1 MRPSGCRCPYF
12 FGEDGTHRLESKP
25 LTSVDHPFTKAP
37 HKTLVTLSIPVL
49 FSLVAEPVTGLVDTA
64 FIARLGSSPL
74 AALGVGTT
82 ILSGIFWVFNFLG
95 VGSQT
100 EVARRLGQ
108 EDRSMAAA
116 ISTLALLLGALCG
129 FLLIGLGLLFIP
141 WIVRVMGAT
150 GNVFDQAVQY
160 MVIRVFGAPAVLVSL
175 AAFGVLRGLQNM
187 RTPLKIAVGLNVVNI
202 VLDPVLIFGWG
213 PVPPLG
219 IAGAALASVV
229 SQWLGA
235 LWAVAAMQA
244 TLGFNFRLK
253 GQDVLRLF
261 HIGGD
266 LFLRTGFLMGFL
278 VLTTRAATQIGPDSG
293 AAHQA
298 IRQVW
303 VMSALLLD
311 AFAISGQSLI
321 GFFMGGG
328 RVDDARRVA
337 WVVCQWSFGAGLA
350 IGGSMWLGR
359 ELAAAVLVPLTARLV
374 FFPAWTMAILVQP
387 ANALAFASDGIHWGS
402 GDFRYLRNVMMGVTL
417 AGGLAL
423 LALDLNRPDALVWI
437 WGITGGWIAGRAA
450 FGVLRIWPGVGQSP
464 FAPKDKVWHK

>member
-1 MRPSGCRCPYF
+1 M
-12 FGEDGTHRLESKP
+12 
-25 LTSVDHPFTKAP
+25 
-37 HKTLVTLSIPVL
+37 
-49 FSLVAEPVTGLVDTA
+49 
-64 FIARLGSSPL
+64 
-74 AALGVGTT
+74 
-82 ILSGIFWVFNFLG
+82 
-95 VGSQT
+95 
-100 EVARRLGQ
+100 
-108 EDRSMAAA
+108 
-116 ISTLALLLGALCG
+116 
-129 FLLIGLGLLFIP
+129 
-141 WIVRVMGAT
+141 
-150 GNVFDQAVQY
+150 
-160 MVIRVFGAPAVLVSL
+160 
-175 AAFGVLRGLQNM
+175 
-187 RTPLKIAVGLNVVNI
+187 
-202 VLDPVLIFGWG
+202 
-213 PVPPLG
+213 
-219 IAGAALASVV
+219 
-229 SQWLGA
+229 
-235 LWAVAAMQA
+235 
-244 TLGFNFRLK
+244 
-253 GQDVLRLF
+253 LRLF

-337 WVVCQWSFGAGLA
+337 WVVCQWSVGAGLA

-359 ELAAAVLVPLTARLV
+359 DLAAAALVPLAARQV

-423 LALDLNRPDALVWI
+423 LALDLTRLDALVWI
-437 WGITGGWIAGRAA
+437 WGITGGWILGRAA

>member
-1 MRPSGCRCPYF
+1 LALNS
-12 FGEDGTHRLESKP
+12 
-25 LTSVDHPFTKAP
+25 LTSVDHAFNRAP

-49 FSLVAEPVTGLVDTA
+49 FSLVAEPMTGLIDTA

-116 ISTLALLLGALCG
+116 ISTLALLLGAIFGL
-129 FLLIGLGLLFIP
+129 LLIGLGLLFIP
-141 WIVRVMGAT
+141 WTVRAMGAT
-150 GNVFDQAVQY
+150 GDVFDQAVSY

-175 AAFGVLRGLQNM
+175 AAFGVLRGLQDM
-187 RTPLKIAVGLNVVNI
+187 RTPLKIAVGLNVINI
-202 VLDPVLIFGWG
+202 ALDPLLIFGWG

-219 IAGAALASVV
+219 IAGAALASVA
-229 SQWLGA
+229 SQWMGA
-235 LWAVAAMQA
+235 LWAVVAMHA
-244 TLGFNFRLK
+244 TLGFNYRLK
-253 GQDVLRLF
+253 GQDMLRLF

-278 VLTTRAATQIGPDSG
+278 VLTTRAATLIGPESG

-321 GFFMGGG
+321 GFFMGGY
-328 RVDDARRVA
+328 RVEDARRVA
-337 WVVCQWSFGAGLA
+337 RVVCQWSVGAGLM
-350 IGGSMWLGR
+350 IGGLMWLGQ
-359 ELAAAVLVPLTARLV
+359 ELAAATLVPLAVQPV
-374 FFPAWTMAILVQP
+374 FFPAWIMAILVQP

-417 AGGLAL
+417 VSGLAL
-423 LALDLNRPDALVWI
+423 LGLDLARPDALVWI

-450 FGVLRIWPGVGQSP
+450 FGVLRIWPGLGQSP

>member
-1 MRPSGCRCPYF
+1 
-12 FGEDGTHRLESKP
+12 
-25 LTSVDHPFTKAP
+25 
-37 HKTLVTLSIPVL
+37 
-49 FSLVAEPVTGLVDTA
+49 VTGLVDTA

-108 EDRSMAAA
+108 EDPSMAAA
-116 ISTLALLLGALCG
+116 ISTLALLLGAICG
-129 FLLIGLGLLFIP
+129 FLLIGLGLLLIP
-141 WIVRVMGAT
+141 SIVRAMGAT
-150 GNVFDQAVQY
+150 GHVFDQAVQY

-213 PVPPLG
+213 PLPPLG

-298 IRQVW
+298 IRQV
-303 VMSALLLD
+303 S
-311 AFAISGQSLI
+311 
-321 GFFMGGG
+321 
-328 RVDDARRVA
+328 
-337 WVVCQWSFGAGLA
+337 
-350 IGGSMWLGR
+350 
-359 ELAAAVLVPLTARLV
+359 P
-374 FFPAWTMAILVQP
+374 FP
-387 ANALAFASDGIHWGS
+387 
-402 GDFRYLRNVMMGVTL
+402 
-417 AGGLAL
+417 
-423 LALDLNRPDALVWI
+423 
-437 WGITGGWIAGRAA
+437 GRA
-450 FGVLRIWPGVGQSP
+450 
-464 FAPKDKVWHK
+464 